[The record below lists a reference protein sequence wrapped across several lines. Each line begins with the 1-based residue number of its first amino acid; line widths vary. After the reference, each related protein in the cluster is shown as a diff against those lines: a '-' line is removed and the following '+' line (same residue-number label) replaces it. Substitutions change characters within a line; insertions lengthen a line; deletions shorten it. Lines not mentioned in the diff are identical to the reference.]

1 MDGGRRTLL
10 GFSGPPKTPAEEQL
24 EPGDWIVLYTDGIPE
39 AADED
44 RNFFGMDRFIDVIER
59 CAADRLPAPE
69 TLRHI
74 MHSILRHQHGKLQD
88 DATLLIVQWASGSE
102 LRLNAG

>member
-1 MDGGRRTLL
+1 MRDAARSSDSQGRQQTH
-10 GFSGPPKTPAEEQL
+10 AEEQL

-39 AADED
+39 ARDDD

-74 MHSILRHQHGKLQD
+74 MQSILRHQHGKLQD
-88 DATLLIVQWASGSE
+88 DATLLIVQWASGGE
-102 LRLNAG
+102 LQLNAC